1 MWPNFTVK
9 KSQTY
14 IYTPIYL
21 LLLTFALPIEYYYYF
36 YNDTNIIN
44 NINSW
49 FIYFAYLM
57 SYLNFFAWK

>member
-1 MWPNFTVK
+1 MWQHFTVK

-21 LLLTFALPIEYYYYF
+21 LLLTFALPIEYYYF

-44 NINSW
+44 NINT
-49 FIYFAYLM
+49 FC
-57 SYLNFFAWK
+57 